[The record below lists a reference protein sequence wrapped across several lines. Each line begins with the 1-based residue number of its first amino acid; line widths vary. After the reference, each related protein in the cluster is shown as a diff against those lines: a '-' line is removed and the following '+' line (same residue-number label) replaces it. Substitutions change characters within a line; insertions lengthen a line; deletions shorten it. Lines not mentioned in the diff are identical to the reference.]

1 MRTLLAKAYNEKPFV
16 KWEEDD
22 EKIIRVFG
30 TSKSVKS
37 GHPVNSRI
45 LFSDVIMENM
55 EEIIVRGVESPT
67 EAKEE
72 NAIRRVTGIANP
84 RVIERVIKGA
94 TFPLNIIYNVDNEE
108 ELVEDFHTI
117 ADGLKLLQYDYIGG
131 HGSRGYGRI
140 SISNLQ
146 LDVVVGD
153 VKEELLSQC
162 EAIVGNLDMEYCIY
176 KFNFK
181 TAVHIGSGK
190 LSDGEMTFHA
200 DTLFSAL
207 CQEALQIGG
216 EDMLQELI
224 SYVEKDQLRISDCFP
239 FIRKKS
245 LLYSKTDESCI
256 A

>member
-1 MRTLLAKAYNEKPFV
+1 MYGKIEISGKIELLTGMHIGASDSFAAIGAIDTPVIKDPISGLPIIPGSSLKGKMRALLAKAYNEQPFV

-55 EEIIVRGVESPT
+55 EEIKSRGVESPT

-72 NAIRRVTGIANP
+72 NAISRVTGIANP

-162 EAIVGNLDMEYCIY
+162 EAIVEE
-176 KFNFK
+176 
-181 TAVHIGSGK
+181 V
-190 LSDGEMTFHA
+190 
-200 DTLFSAL
+200 
-207 CQEALQIGG
+207 
-216 EDMLQELI
+216 
-224 SYVEKDQLRISDCFP
+224 
-239 FIRKKS
+239 
-245 LLYSKTDESCI
+245 
-256 A
+256 

>member
-1 MRTLLAKAYNEKPFV
+1 MYGKIEISGKIELLTGMHIGASDSFAAIGAIDTPVIKDPISGLPIIPGSSLKGKMRTLLAKAYNEKPFV

-55 EEIIVRGVESPT
+55 EEIKSRGVESPT

-72 NAIRRVTGIANP
+72 NAISRVTGIANP

-94 TFPLNIIYNVDNEE
+94 TFPLSIIYNVDNEE
-108 ELVEDFHTI
+108 ELVENFHTI

-162 EAIVGNLDMEYCIY
+162 EAIVEE
-176 KFNFK
+176 
-181 TAVHIGSGK
+181 V
-190 LSDGEMTFHA
+190 
-200 DTLFSAL
+200 
-207 CQEALQIGG
+207 
-216 EDMLQELI
+216 
-224 SYVEKDQLRISDCFP
+224 
-239 FIRKKS
+239 
-245 LLYSKTDESCI
+245 
-256 A
+256 

>member
-1 MRTLLAKAYNEKPFV
+1 MYGKIEISGKIELLTGMHIGASDSFAAIGAIDTPEKPFV

-55 EEIIVRGVESPT
+55 EEIKSRGVESST

-72 NAIRRVTGIANP
+72 NAINRVTGIANP

-94 TFPLNIIYNVDNEE
+94 TFPLSIIYNVDNEE

-162 EAIVGNLDMEYCIY
+162 EAIVEE
-176 KFNFK
+176 
-181 TAVHIGSGK
+181 V
-190 LSDGEMTFHA
+190 
-200 DTLFSAL
+200 
-207 CQEALQIGG
+207 
-216 EDMLQELI
+216 
-224 SYVEKDQLRISDCFP
+224 
-239 FIRKKS
+239 
-245 LLYSKTDESCI
+245 
-256 A
+256 

>member
-1 MRTLLAKAYNEKPFV
+1 MYGKIEISGKIELLTGMHIGASDSFAAIGAIDTPVIKDPISGLPIIPGSSLKGKMRALLAKAYNEQPFV

-55 EEIIVRGVESPT
+55 EEIKSRGVESPT

-72 NAIRRVTGIANP
+72 NAISRVTGIANP

-162 EAIVGNLDMEYCIY
+162 EAIVEEI
-176 KFNFK
+176 
-181 TAVHIGSGK
+181 
-190 LSDGEMTFHA
+190 
-200 DTLFSAL
+200 
-207 CQEALQIGG
+207 
-216 EDMLQELI
+216 
-224 SYVEKDQLRISDCFP
+224 
-239 FIRKKS
+239 
-245 LLYSKTDESCI
+245 
-256 A
+256 

>member
-1 MRTLLAKAYNEKPFV
+1 MYGKIEISGKIELLTGMHIGASDSFAAIGAIDTPVIKDPISGLPIIPGSSLKGKMRTLLAQAYNEKPFV

-55 EEIIVRGVESPT
+55 EEIKSRGVEYPT
-67 EAKEE
+67 EAKDE
-72 NAIRRVTGIANP
+72 NNINRVTGSATP
-84 RVIERVIKGA
+84 RKIERVIKGA
-94 TFPLNIIYNVDNEE
+94 IFPLSIIYNVDNEV

-162 EAIVGNLDMEYCIY
+162 EAIVEEI
-176 KFNFK
+176 
-181 TAVHIGSGK
+181 
-190 LSDGEMTFHA
+190 
-200 DTLFSAL
+200 
-207 CQEALQIGG
+207 
-216 EDMLQELI
+216 
-224 SYVEKDQLRISDCFP
+224 
-239 FIRKKS
+239 
-245 LLYSKTDESCI
+245 
-256 A
+256 